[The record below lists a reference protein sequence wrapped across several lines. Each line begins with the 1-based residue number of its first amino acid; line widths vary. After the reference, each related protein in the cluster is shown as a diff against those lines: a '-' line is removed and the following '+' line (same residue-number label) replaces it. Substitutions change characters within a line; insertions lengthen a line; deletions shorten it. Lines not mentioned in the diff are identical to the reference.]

1 MRKLLLMTLALII
14 CFSLSVGAKTVI
26 FEDDF
31 DEGQLGDFPLYFN
44 IFASSAENFEDEGDN
59 GYFVGKWITGAYAIY
74 NDEIEDYTITVDFK
88 MPHGINPAVNY
99 KRAAIMLRSSYES
112 NDKSL
117 EPDNGDPDNSSYL
130 GASGIYFYCYG
141 TTLEVGVH
149 TKKNGGTT
157 GPVNGTS
164 EHAVKKEV
172 PDSTKRLLGS
182 YTVSYLIDLPEG
194 KTFDDF
200 LTVKVV
206 DEKEKISFYAE
217 DELICFLE
225 LSDIG
230 DVTTVIGEGYFKEHE
245 EGMPVFDEPSYQTVV
260 LKDAEGNEL
269 IKVEEAVVSTVGY
282 LGFASR
288 GCGYMI
294 DNLKIELNKDVTPEP
309 TKEPTPTPDKTPAET
324 EKSSTTSTPSKKDE
338 GETKDGLQAD
348 ALTYVLIA
356 LAVVILGGIV
366 FVLFR
371 KKK

>member
-59 GYFVGKWITGAYAIY
+59 GSFAGKWITGAYAIY

-245 EGMPVFDEPSYQTVV
+245 VGMPVFDEPSYQTVV

>member
-1 MRKLLLMTLALII
+1 MFRLFLMTLTLII
-14 CFSLSVGAKTVI
+14 CLTLSVGAKTVI

-31 DEGQLGDFPLYFN
+31 SQGALGDFSMYFN
-44 IFASSAENFEDEGDN
+44 VFASNDENYETDGEN
-59 GYFVGKWITGAYAIY
+59 GYFVGKWINGAFAIY
-74 NDEIEDYTITVDFK
+74 NEEIEDYTMTVDFK
-88 MPHGINPAVNY
+88 MPHQVNPAVNY
-99 KRAAIMLRSSYES
+99 LRAAIMLRSSYES
-112 NDKSL
+112 NEKSL

-157 GPVNGTS
+157 GPVNGNA

-172 PDSTKRLLGS
+172 PDSTKRLLGA
-182 YTVSYLIDLPEG
+182 YTVSCLIDLPEG

-200 LTVKVV
+200 LTVKIV
-206 DEKEKISFYAE
+206 DEKEIISFYVE
-217 DELICFLE
+217 DELLCVLE

-230 DVTTVIGEGYFKEHE
+230 DVTTVIGKGYFKPHE

-260 LKDAEGNEL
+260 LKDAQGNEL
-269 IKVEEAVVSTVGY
+269 MKVEEAVVSTVGY

-294 DNLKIELNKDVTPEP
+294 DNLKIELNKDATPQP
-309 TKEPTPTPDKTPAET
+309 TKEPTPTPDKTPADT
-324 EKSSTTSTPSKKDE
+324 EKPSTTSTPSKKDAGEKNE
-338 GETKDGLQAD
+338 GIQVD

-356 LAVVILGGIV
+356 LAVIILGGIV
-366 FVLFR
+366 YVLFR